1 MKPNG
6 IFLMNKLSLL
16 FFLFVLPLLVQAQ
29 NKNINFFINEGL
41 KNSPNIAENNN
52 LQQFFQ
58 IQNEIITAQN
68 KKPQVNFTGDYIFA
82 PFFLNNGRVISI
94 TPNPSSKA
102 YGYDASITNGGLYAA
117 QLNVAIPLFN
127 NALIKPL
134 YEQNKIQG
142 DISAYIRKQLEQDLK
157 KAIVDQYVITYQFQQ
172 QTNYLQKIIDQLE
185 TRKPYVTA
193 LVKQGLL
200 QQNDYLLL
208 DIQQTTSR
216 NDLLQ
221 LQYAYSNGLAILKN
235 LAAISDSTI
244 FDLET
249 PAIMLQPAPP
259 EYYYVQKF
267 RLDSLSLV
275 AQQNVF
281 NIKYK
286 TQVSA
291 IASSGINAV
300 DITNL
305 PHNVGLSAGL
315 HVAVPIYDGKQK
327 KMNERQNNVLL
338 TNLQAYRNNAALLQ
352 QNNIRNAKQQ
362 IVQWQQTIELLDL
375 QIKKQELLLDII
387 KDKVIK
393 GQVTV
398 MDYIN
403 ALQDYA
409 VTQKTKAFAETNVL
423 LYTNQYNYYNW

>member
-1 MKPNG
+1 
-6 IFLMNKLSLL
+6 MNKLCLVAVFYLL
-16 FFLFVLPLLVQAQ
+16 PFLLLAQ
-29 NKNINFFINEGL
+29 NKNAVYFITEGL
-41 KNSPNIAENNN
+41 KNNPTLTENTN

-58 IQNEIITAQN
+58 IQNDIITAQN
-68 KKPQVNFTGDYIFA
+68 KKPQVNFTADYIFT
-82 PFFLNNGRVISI
+82 PFFFSNGHIISV

-102 YGYDASITNGGLYAA
+102 YGYDAGLSNGGLYAG

-134 YEQNKIQG
+134 YDQNKIQAS
-142 DISAYIRKQLEQDLK
+142 ISAFSRKQLEQDLK
-157 KAIVDQYVITYQFQQ
+157 KLIIDQYIIAYQFKQQ
-172 QTNYLQKIIDQLE
+172 KEYLQKIIDQLE
-185 TRKPYVTA
+185 SRKPYVTA

-221 LQYAYSNGLAILKN
+221 LQFAYNNGVGLLKN
-235 LAAISDSTI
+235 LAAIADTTI
-244 FDLET
+244 FDLE
-249 PAIMLQPAPP
+249 PPDISLQPAPA
-259 EYYYVQKF
+259 EYYYAQKF
-267 RLDSLSLV
+267 RLDSLNLL

-281 NIKYK
+281 NLKYK
-286 TQVSA
+286 TQVNAMGSTG
-291 IASSGINAV
+291 IYSS
-300 DITNL
+300 DISNL
-305 PHNVGLSAGL
+305 DHNIGLSAGVHL
-315 HVAVPIYDGKQK
+315 LIPIYDGKQK
-327 KMNERQNNVLL
+327 KLNERQNNILL
-338 TNLQAYRNNAALLQ
+338 TNQQAYRNNAALLQ

-362 IVQWQQTIELLDL
+362 IIQWRQTIVLLDL
-375 QIKKQELLLDII
+375 QIQKQELLLDII

-398 MDYIN
+398 MDYVH

-409 VTQKTKAFAETNVL
+409 ITEKNKALATTNVL

>member
-1 MKPNG
+1 
-6 IFLMNKLSLL
+6 MNKLNFLILL
-16 FFLFVLPLLVQAQ
+16 LVLPVLLQAQ
-29 NKNINFFINEGL
+29 NKDINYFIQEGV
-41 KNSPNIAENNN
+41 KSNPNIAENIN

-68 KKPQVNFTGDYIFA
+68 KRPQVNFTGDYLFA
-82 PFFLNNGRVISI
+82 PFFFNNGRVISI
-94 TPNPSSKA
+94 TPNPSPKA
-102 YGYDASITNGGLYAA
+102 YGYDAGITNGGWYAA
-117 QLNVAIPLFN
+117 QVNVAIPLFN
-127 NALIKPL
+127 KALIKPL

-142 DISAYIRKQLEQDLK
+142 DISAYGRKQLEQDLK
-157 KAIVDQYVITYQFQQ
+157 KSIIDQYIITFQFQQ
-172 QTNYLQKIIDQLE
+172 QTTYLQKIIDQLE

-221 LQYAYSNGLAILKN
+221 LQYAYTNGLAILKN
-235 LAAISDSTI
+235 LAAISDTTV
-244 FDLET
+244 FNLADPLT
-249 PAIMLQPAPP
+249 VLQPGPA
-259 EYYYVQKF
+259 EFYYVQKF
-267 RLDSLSLV
+267 RLDSLNLV

-300 DITNL
+300 DITNV

-338 TNLQAYRNNAALLQ
+338 TNLQAYRNNTALLQ

-362 IVQWQQTIELLDL
+362 IVQWQQTIDLLDQ
-375 QIKKQELLLDII
+375 QIKKQELLLEIL
-387 KDKVIK
+387 KDKIIK

-403 ALQDYA
+403 ALQDYI
-409 VTQKTKAFAETNVL
+409 VTQKTRALAETNVL
-423 LYTNQYNYYNW
+423 LYNNQYNYYNW

>member
-1 MKPNG
+1 
-6 IFLMNKLSLL
+6 MNKLNFLILL
-16 FFLFVLPLLVQAQ
+16 LVLPVLLQAQ
-29 NKNINFFINEGL
+29 NKDINYFIQEGV
-41 KNSPNIAENNN
+41 KSNPNIAENIN

-68 KKPQVNFTGDYIFA
+68 KRPQVNFTGDYLFA
-82 PFFLNNGRVISI
+82 PFFFNNGRVISI
-94 TPNPSSKA
+94 TPNPSPKA
-102 YGYDASITNGGLYAA
+102 YGYDAGITNGGWYAA
-117 QLNVAIPLFN
+117 QVNVAIPLFN
-127 NALIKPL
+127 KALIKPL

-142 DISAYIRKQLEQDLK
+142 DISAYGRKQLEQDLK
-157 KAIVDQYVITYQFQQ
+157 KSIIDQYIITFQFQQ
-172 QTNYLQKIIDQLE
+172 QTTYLQKIIDQLE

-221 LQYAYSNGLAILKN
+221 LQYAYTNGLAILKN
-235 LAAISDSTI
+235 LAAISDTTVFNLADPLI
-244 FDLET
+244 V
-249 PAIMLQPAPP
+249 LQPAPA
-259 EYYYVQKF
+259 EFYYVQKF
-267 RLDSLSLV
+267 RLDSLNLV

-300 DITNL
+300 DITNV

-338 TNLQAYRNNAALLQ
+338 TNLQAYRNNTALLQ

-362 IVQWQQTIELLDL
+362 IVQWQQTIDLLDQ
-375 QIKKQELLLDII
+375 QIKKQELLLEIL
-387 KDKVIK
+387 KDKIIK

-403 ALQDYA
+403 ALQDYI
-409 VTQKTKAFAETNVL
+409 VTQKTRALAETNVL
-423 LYTNQYNYYNW
+423 LYNNQYNFYNW

>member
-1 MKPNG
+1 
-6 IFLMNKLSLL
+6 MNKLNFLILL
-16 FFLFVLPLLVQAQ
+16 LVLPVLLQAQ
-29 NKNINFFINEGL
+29 NKDINYFIQEGV
-41 KNSPNIAENNN
+41 KSNPNIAENIN

-68 KKPQVNFTGDYIFA
+68 KRPQVNFTGDYLFA
-82 PFFLNNGRVISI
+82 PFFFNNGRVISI
-94 TPNPSSKA
+94 TPNPSPKA
-102 YGYDASITNGGLYAA
+102 YGYDAGVTNGGWYAA
-117 QLNVAIPLFN
+117 QVNVAIPLFN
-127 NALIKPL
+127 KALIKPL

-142 DISAYIRKQLEQDLK
+142 DISAYGRKQLEQDLK
-157 KAIVDQYVITYQFQQ
+157 KSIIDQYIITFQFQQ
-172 QTNYLQKIIDQLE
+172 QTTYLQKIIDQLE

-221 LQYAYSNGLAILKN
+221 LQYAYTNGLAILKN
-235 LAAISDSTI
+235 LAAISDTTVFNLADPLI
-244 FDLET
+244 L
-249 PAIMLQPAPP
+249 LQPAPA
-259 EYYYVQKF
+259 EFYYVQKF
-267 RLDSLSLV
+267 RLDSLNLV

-300 DITNL
+300 DITNV
-305 PHNVGLSAGL
+305 PQNVGLSAGL

-338 TNLQAYRNNAALLQ
+338 TNLQAYRNNTALLQ

-362 IVQWQQTIELLDL
+362 IVQWQQTIDLLDQ
-375 QIKKQELLLDII
+375 QIKKQELLLEIL
-387 KDKVIK
+387 KDKIIK

-403 ALQDYA
+403 ALQDYI
-409 VTQKTKAFAETNVL
+409 VTQKTRALAETNVL
-423 LYTNQYNYYNW
+423 LYNNQYNYYNW

>member
-1 MKPNG
+1 
-6 IFLMNKLSLL
+6 MNKLNLL
-16 FFLFVLPLLVQAQ
+16 ILLLVLPVLLQAQ
-29 NKNINFFINEGL
+29 SKDVNYFLQEGL
-41 KNSPNIAENNN
+41 KGNPGIAENIN

-68 KKPQVNFTGDYIFA
+68 KKPQVNFTGDYLFA
-82 PFFLNNGRVISI
+82 PFFFNNGRVISI
-94 TPNPSSKA
+94 TPNPSTKA
-102 YGYDASITNGGLYAA
+102 YGYDANITNGGWYAA
-117 QLNVAIPLFN
+117 QVNVAIPLFN

-142 DISAYIRKQLEQDLK
+142 DISAYGRKQLELDLK
-157 KAIVDQYVITYQFQQ
+157 KSIIDQYIINFQFQQ
-172 QTNYLQKIIDQLE
+172 QTTYLQKIIDQLE

-221 LQYAYSNGLAILKN
+221 LQYAYTNGLAILKN
-235 LAAISDSTI
+235 LAAISDTTVFNLADPLI
-244 FDLET
+244 V
-249 PAIMLQPAPP
+249 LQPAPA
-259 EYYYVQKF
+259 EFYYVQKF
-267 RLDSLSLV
+267 RLDSLNLV

-300 DITNL
+300 DITNV

-338 TNLQAYRNNAALLQ
+338 TNLQAYRNNTALLQ

-362 IVQWQQTIELLDL
+362 IVQWQQTIDLLDQ
-375 QIKKQELLLDII
+375 QIKKQELLLEIL
-387 KDKVIK
+387 KDKIIK

-403 ALQDYA
+403 ALQDYI
-409 VTQKTKAFAETNVL
+409 VTQKTRALAETNVL
-423 LYTNQYNYYNW
+423 LYNNQYNYYNW

>member
-1 MKPNG
+1 
-6 IFLMNKLSLL
+6 MNKLNFLILL
-16 FFLFVLPLLVQAQ
+16 LVLPVLLQAQ
-29 NKNINFFINEGL
+29 NKDVNYFIQEGV
-41 KNSPNIAENNN
+41 KSNPNIAENIN

-68 KKPQVNFTGDYIFA
+68 KRPQVNFTGDYLFA
-82 PFFLNNGRVISI
+82 PFFFNNGRVISI
-94 TPNPSSKA
+94 TPNPSPKA
-102 YGYDASITNGGLYAA
+102 YGYDAGITNGGWYAA
-117 QLNVAIPLFN
+117 QVNVAIPLFN
-127 NALIKPL
+127 KALIKPL

-142 DISAYIRKQLEQDLK
+142 DISAYGRKQLEQDLK
-157 KAIVDQYVITYQFQQ
+157 KSIIDQYIITFQFQQ
-172 QTNYLQKIIDQLE
+172 QTTYLQKIIDQLE

-221 LQYAYSNGLAILKN
+221 LQYAYTNGLAILKN
-235 LAAISDSTI
+235 LAAISDSTVFNLTDPLI
-244 FDLET
+244 V
-249 PAIMLQPAPP
+249 LQPAPA
-259 EYYYVQKF
+259 EFYYVQKF
-267 RLDSLSLV
+267 RLDSLNLV

-300 DITNL
+300 DITNV

-338 TNLQAYRNNAALLQ
+338 TNLQAYRNNTALLQ

-362 IVQWQQTIELLDL
+362 IVQWQQTIGLLDQ
-375 QIKKQELLLDII
+375 QIKKQELLQDIL

-403 ALQDYA
+403 ALQDYI
-409 VTQKTKAFAETNVL
+409 VTQKTRALAETNVL
-423 LYTNQYNYYNW
+423 LYNNQYNYYNW

>member
-1 MKPNG
+1 
-6 IFLMNKLSLL
+6 MNKLNFLILL
-16 FFLFVLPLLVQAQ
+16 LVLPVLLQAQ
-29 NKNINFFINEGL
+29 NKDINYFIQEGI
-41 KNSPNIAENNN
+41 KSNPNIAENIN

-68 KKPQVNFTGDYIFA
+68 KRPQVNFTGDYLFA
-82 PFFLNNGRVISI
+82 PFFFNNGRVISI
-94 TPNPSSKA
+94 TPNPSPKA
-102 YGYDASITNGGLYAA
+102 YGYDAGVTNGGWYAA
-117 QLNVAIPLFN
+117 QVNVAIPLFN
-127 NALIKPL
+127 KALIKPL

-142 DISAYIRKQLEQDLK
+142 DISAYGRKQLEQDLK
-157 KAIVDQYVITYQFQQ
+157 KSIIDQYIITFQFQQ
-172 QTNYLQKIIDQLE
+172 QTTYLQKIIDQLE

-221 LQYAYSNGLAILKN
+221 LQYAYTNGLAILKN
-235 LAAISDSTI
+235 LAAISDTTVFNLADPLI
-244 FDLET
+244 V
-249 PAIMLQPAPP
+249 LQPAPA
-259 EYYYVQKF
+259 EFYYVQKF
-267 RLDSLSLV
+267 RLDSLNLV

-300 DITNL
+300 DITNV

-338 TNLQAYRNNAALLQ
+338 TNLQAYRNNTALLQ

-362 IVQWQQTIELLDL
+362 IVQWQQTIDLLDQ
-375 QIKKQELLLDII
+375 QIKKQELLLEIL
-387 KDKVIK
+387 KDKIIK

-403 ALQDYA
+403 ALQDYI
-409 VTQKTKAFAETNVL
+409 VTQKTRALAETNVL
-423 LYTNQYNYYNW
+423 LYNNQYNYYNW

>member
-1 MKPNG
+1 
-6 IFLMNKLSLL
+6 MNKLSFLFLL
-16 FFLFVLPLLVQAQ
+16 FALPVALLAQ
-29 NKNINFFINEGL
+29 NKNINYFINEGL
-41 KNSPNIAENNN
+41 KNNPNIIENNN

-68 KKPQVNFTGDYIFA
+68 KKPQVNFTADYLFA
-82 PFFLNNGRVISI
+82 PFFFNNGRIISI
-94 TPNPSSKA
+94 TPNPSTKA
-102 YGYDASITNGGLYAA
+102 YGYDAGITNGGMYAG
-117 QLNVAIPLFN
+117 QINVAMPLFN

-134 YEQNKIQG
+134 YAQNKIQG
-142 DISAYIRKQLEQDLK
+142 DLSAYSKKQLEQDLK
-157 KAIVDQYVITYQFQQ
+157 KAIIDQYIITFQFQQ
-172 QTNYLQKIIDQLE
+172 QTTYLQKIIDQLE
-185 TRKPYVTA
+185 TRKPYITA

-200 QQNDYLLL
+200 QQNDYLFL

-221 LQYAYSNGLAILKN
+221 LQYAYSNGLAVLKN
-235 LAAISDSTI
+235 IAAISDSAS
-244 FDLET
+244 FGLEA
-249 PAIMLQPAPP
+249 PLIALQPAPQ

-267 RLDSLSLV
+267 RLDSLNLV

-291 IASSGINAV
+291 FGSSGINAV
-300 DITNL
+300 DIANM

-315 HVAVPIYDGKQK
+315 HVSVPIYDGKQK
-327 KMNERQNNVLL
+327 KLNERQNNVLL
-338 TNLQAYRNNAALLQ
+338 TNLQVYRNNTALLQ

-362 IVQWQQTIELLDL
+362 MMQWQQTIELLDM

-393 GQVTV
+393 GQITV

-403 ALQDYA
+403 AFQDYA
-409 VTQKTKAFAETNVL
+409 LTQKNKALATTNIL
-423 LYTNQYNYYNW
+423 LYINQYNYYNW

>member
-1 MKPNG
+1 M
-6 IFLMNKLSLL
+6 
-16 FFLFVLPLLVQAQ
+16 
-29 NKNINFFINEGL
+29 
-41 KNSPNIAENNN
+41 
-52 LQQFFQ
+52 
-58 IQNEIITAQN
+58 
-68 KKPQVNFTGDYIFA
+68 
-82 PFFLNNGRVISI
+82 
-94 TPNPSSKA
+94 
-102 YGYDASITNGGLYAA
+102 
-117 QLNVAIPLFN
+117 
-127 NALIKPL
+127 
-134 YEQNKIQG
+134 
-142 DISAYIRKQLEQDLK
+142 EQDLK
-157 KAIVDQYVITYQFQQ
+157 KSIIDQYIITFQFQQ
-172 QTNYLQKIIDQLE
+172 QTTYLKKIIDQLE

-208 DIQQTTSR
+208 DIQQTTSK

-235 LAAISDSTI
+235 LTAISDSTVFNLANPVI
-244 FDLET
+244 V
-249 PAIMLQPAPP
+249 LQPAPA
-259 EYYYVQKF
+259 EFYYVQKF
-267 RLDSLSLV
+267 RLDSLNLV

-300 DITNL
+300 DITNV

-338 TNLQAYRNNAALLQ
+338 RNLQAYRNNTALLQ

-362 IVQWQQTIELLDL
+362 IMQWQQTIDLLDQ
-375 QIKKQELLLDII
+375 QIKKQELLLDIL

-403 ALQDYA
+403 ALQDYI
-409 VTQKTKAFAETNVL
+409 VTEKTRALAETNVL
-423 LYTNQYNYYNW
+423 LYNNQYNYYNW

>member
-1 MKPNG
+1 
-6 IFLMNKLSLL
+6 MNKLNFLILL
-16 FFLFVLPLLVQAQ
+16 LVLPVLLQAQ
-29 NKNINFFINEGL
+29 NKDINYFIQEGV
-41 KNSPNIAENNN
+41 KSNPNIAENIN

-68 KKPQVNFTGDYIFA
+68 KRPQVNFTGDYLFA
-82 PFFLNNGRVISI
+82 PFFFNNGRVISI
-94 TPNPSSKA
+94 TPNPSPKA
-102 YGYDASITNGGLYAA
+102 YGYDAGITNGGWYAA
-117 QLNVAIPLFN
+117 QVNVAIPLFN
-127 NALIKPL
+127 KALIKPL

-142 DISAYIRKQLEQDLK
+142 DISAYGRKQLEQDLK
-157 KAIVDQYVITYQFQQ
+157 KSIIDQYIITFQFQQ
-172 QTNYLQKIIDQLE
+172 QTTYLQKIIDQLE

-221 LQYAYSNGLAILKN
+221 LQYAYTNGLAILKN
-235 LAAISDSTI
+235 LAAISDTTNFNLADPLI
-244 FDLET
+244 VLE
-249 PAIMLQPAPP
+249 PAPA
-259 EYYYVQKF
+259 EFYYVQKF
-267 RLDSLSLV
+267 RLDSLNLV

-291 IASSGINAV
+291 ITSSGINAV
-300 DITNL
+300 DITNV

-315 HVAVPIYDGKQK
+315 HVTVPIYDGKQK
-327 KMNERQNNVLL
+327 KMNKRQNNVLL
-338 TNLQAYRNNAALLQ
+338 TNLQAYRNNTALLQ

-362 IVQWQQTIELLDL
+362 IVQWQQTIDLLDQ
-375 QIKKQELLLDII
+375 QIQKQELLLEIL
-387 KDKVIK
+387 KDKIIK

-403 ALQDYA
+403 ALQDYI
-409 VTQKTKAFAETNVL
+409 VTQKTRALAETNVL
-423 LYTNQYNYYNW
+423 LYNNQYNYYNW

>member
-1 MKPNG
+1 
-6 IFLMNKLSLL
+6 MNKLNFLILL
-16 FFLFVLPLLVQAQ
+16 LVLPVLLQAQ
-29 NKNINFFINEGL
+29 NKDINYFIQEGV
-41 KNSPNIAENNN
+41 KSNPNIAENIN

-68 KKPQVNFTGDYIFA
+68 KRPQVNFTGDYLFA
-82 PFFLNNGRVISI
+82 PFFFNNGRVISI
-94 TPNPSSKA
+94 TPNPSPKA
-102 YGYDASITNGGLYAA
+102 YGYDAGITNGGWYAA
-117 QLNVAIPLFN
+117 QVNVAIPLFN
-127 NALIKPL
+127 KALIKPL

-142 DISAYIRKQLEQDLK
+142 DISAYGRKQLEQDLK
-157 KAIVDQYVITYQFQQ
+157 KSIIDQYIITFQFQQ
-172 QTNYLQKIIDQLE
+172 QTTYLQKIIDQLE

-221 LQYAYSNGLAILKN
+221 LQYAYTNGLAILKN
-235 LAAISDSTI
+235 LAAISDTTVFNLADPLI
-244 FDLET
+244 V
-249 PAIMLQPAPP
+249 LQPAPA
-259 EYYYVQKF
+259 EFYYVQKF
-267 RLDSLSLV
+267 RLDSLNLV

-300 DITNL
+300 DITNV

-338 TNLQAYRNNAALLQ
+338 TNLQAYRNNTALLQ

-362 IVQWQQTIELLDL
+362 IVQWQQTIDLLDQ
-375 QIKKQELLLDII
+375 QIKKQELLLDIL

-403 ALQDYA
+403 ALQDYI
-409 VTQKTKAFAETNVL
+409 VTEKTRALAETNVL
-423 LYTNQYNYYNW
+423 LYNNQYNYYNW